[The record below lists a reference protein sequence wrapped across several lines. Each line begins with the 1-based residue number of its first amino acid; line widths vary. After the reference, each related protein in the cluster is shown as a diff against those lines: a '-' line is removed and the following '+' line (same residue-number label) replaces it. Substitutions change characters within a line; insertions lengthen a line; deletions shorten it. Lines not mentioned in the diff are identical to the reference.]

1 MTGGTWHGFTVASGS
16 NSQQRQ
22 DPIVLGAT
30 ETEIGHAGYR
40 SEGYAAQSALI
51 TGLAARRT
59 QGSLPAE
66 AVGDHHERTIL
77 GNECEVADGNKRVL
91 QARRDH

>member
-1 MTGGTWHGFTVASGS
+1 MVPGTTGVESPRGGEA
-16 NSQQRQ
+16 
-22 DPIVLGAT
+22 D
-30 ETEIGHAGYR
+30 
-40 SEGYAAQSALI
+40 AQL